1 MLRNQITDPLFPECP
16 VRNVLMRIGD
26 KWAVLVLLA
35 LNEKGRPMRYKD
47 IQQCIP
53 DISQKMLG
61 ITLRELEADG
71 LITRMAYAEV
81 PPRVEYEL
89 TDRSCSLMPH
99 ILGLVEWSL
108 NHFTEIIKD
117 RKAFKKKQGR

>member
-1 MLRNQITDPLFPECP
+1 MLRNQVTDPLFPECP

-26 KWAVLVLLA
+26 KWAVLVLLT
-35 LNEKGRPMRYKD
+35 LDEKKHPMRYKE

-61 ITLRELEADG
+61 VTLRELEADG
-71 LITRMAYAEV
+71 LVKRMAYAEV

-89 TDRSCSLMPH
+89 TDRSRSLMPH
-99 ILGLVEWSL
+99 ILSLVEWSL
-108 NHFTEIIKD
+108 NHFNEIVKD
-117 RKAFKKKQGR
+117 RKAFKEKI